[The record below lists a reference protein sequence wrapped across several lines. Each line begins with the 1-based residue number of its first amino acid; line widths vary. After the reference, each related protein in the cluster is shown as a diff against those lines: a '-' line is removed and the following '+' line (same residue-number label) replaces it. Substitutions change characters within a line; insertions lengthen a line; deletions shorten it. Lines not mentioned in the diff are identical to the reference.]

1 VSPPPKVIDEAAAA
15 ALGDVFDG
23 DASVT
28 AFCVSCGHPPV
39 TILAAYCCLACA
51 HAQLAAILALAN
63 STPRRALSMPE
74 WHDAVLELA
83 SGLEYCAQHAG

>member
-1 VSPPPKVIDEAAAA
+1 M
-15 ALGDVFDG
+15 
-23 DASVT
+23 T

-74 WHDAVLELA
+74 WHDLGLELA